1 MTEDLIKYIPKML
14 MSEDLDNKLLVL
26 PPYDESIRNKS
37 VTERLVALQ
46 DLYNIFI
53 PNKMSTEIYCKL
65 YLSLLRSL
73 QKKQSIAAVRQF
85 NENSKLIRQKSCE
98 SIIGGSDSFTVVG
111 PSGIGKSSSV
121 SRAVNIL
128 TDTPVLQ
135 LTYTSLI
142 PCLQV
147 QTPADCSTKG
157 LLLEILRK
165 TDEYL
170 QTSYHASAGMKGRAT
185 IDMLIGSVSQV
196 ALNHIGLLIVDE
208 IQNVLNNKNGKNIIG
223 TLIQLINNS
232 GISICMVGTPEST
245 IFFEKEMI
253 LARRSLGL
261 SYSEMEYG
269 HEFRK
274 FCNILLQYC
283 FVQAPPIVD
292 EPLLMWLYQHSAGN
306 ASIVVSLIHDAQ
318 EIAIMDGSE
327 KLDVSSLSSAY
338 ERRLK
343 MIHDFISPKIIKRNT
358 PNSQKHNLP
367 QIKNKYTPDGINI
380 LQISK
385 KAKACERDIVSELK
399 KNGIQILEVY
409 L

>member
-1 MTEDLIKYIPKML
+1 MNEDLMKYIPKML
-14 MSEDLDNKLLVL
+14 IGKELDDKLLVL
-26 PPYDESIRNKS
+26 PSYDECIRNKS
-37 VTERLVALQ
+37 ATERLIALQ
-46 DLYNIFI
+46 EIYNIFI
-53 PNKMSTEIYCKL
+53 PNKMSTEIYCKI
-65 YLSLLRSL
+65 YLALLRSL
-73 QKKQSIAAVRQF
+73 QKKQSIDAVRQF
-85 NENSKLIRQKSCE
+85 SENSKMIRQKSCE
-98 SIIGGSDSFTVVG
+98 SIIGGSDSFTIVG
-111 PSGIGKSSSV
+111 PSGIGKSSTI

-128 TDTPVLQ
+128 TDTPVLK
-135 LTYTSLI
+135 LTYTSII

-185 IDMLIGSVSQV
+185 IDMLIGSVSNV

-245 IFFEKEMI
+245 LFFEKEMI

-261 SYSEMEYG
+261 NYSEMEYG
-269 HEFRK
+269 DEFRK
-274 FCNILLQYC
+274 FCNTLLQYC
-283 FVQAPPIVD
+283 FVKTPPIID
-292 EPLLMWLYQHSAGN
+292 EPFLMWLYQHSAGN

-318 EIAIMDGSE
+318 EIAIMEGSE
-327 KLDVSSLSSAY
+327 NLDVSSLSAAY

-343 MIHDFISPKIIKRNT
+343 LIHDFISPEITKRN
-358 PNSQKHNLP
+358 NQKNQKRNLP
-367 QIKNKYTPDGINI
+367 QIKNKYTPDAINI

-385 KAKACERDIVSELK
+385 KAKACEHDIVSELK
-399 KNGIQILEVY
+399 KNGIQIMEVEI
-409 L
+409 